1 MYLDNYSCFL
11 LPTLC
16 LESQIELSIAGKVCI
31 VQSSS
36 DDGMIDVVNKELES
50 NSLLWRQAQF
60 CRRRPHVKFLSKFQ
74 IFTTIRPCTN
84 VPEMHSINQSQVNIL
99 AAAENPI
106 ASH

>member
-16 LESQIELSIAGKVCI
+16 LESQVELSIAGKVCI

-50 NSLLWRQAQF
+50 NSLL
-60 CRRRPHVKFLSKFQ
+60 
-74 IFTTIRPCTN
+74 
-84 VPEMHSINQSQVNIL
+84 
-99 AAAENPI
+99 
-106 ASH
+106 